1 MKIIYSKKFQNSL
14 ANIVDFIAQ
23 DSPKRAREFATNLKS
38 QLETIT
44 FMPYK
49 HRKNFIAN
57 DENIRDFIFNSS
69 SDLFRIFFFSILD
82 SHSFAKSFVSYSIT
96 SL

>member
-23 DSPKRAREFATNLKS
+23 DSPKRARNLP
-38 QLETIT
+38 QTLNQTIA

-57 DENIRDFIFNSS
+57 DENIRDFIFKGYVI
-69 SDLFRIFFFSILD
+69 IFEINENIEILNIYK
-82 SHSFAKSFVSYSIT
+82 HNLPKW
-96 SL
+96 

>member
-23 DSPKRAREFATNLKS
+23 DSPKRAREFATNLKL
-38 QLETIT
+38 QLETIA

-49 HRKNFIAN
+49 NKKNFIAN
-57 DENIRDFIFNSS
+57 DENIRDFIFNGYVI
-69 SDLFRIFFFSILD
+69 IFEIKEKIEILNIN
-82 SHSFAKSFVSYSIT
+82 KNN
-96 SL
+96 LPKL

>member
-23 DSPKRAREFATNLKS
+23 DSPKRAREFAINLKS
-38 QLETIT
+38 QLETIA
-44 FMPYK
+44 FMLYK

-57 DENIRDFIFNSS
+57 YENIRDFIFKGYVI
-69 SDLFRIFFFSILD
+69 IFEINENIEILNIYK
-82 SHSFAKSFVSYSIT
+82 HNLPKS
-96 SL
+96 

>member
-23 DSPKRAREFATNLKS
+23 DSSKRAREFATNLKS
-38 QLETIT
+38 QLETIA

-57 DENIRDFIFNSS
+57 DENIRDFIFKGYVI
-69 SDLFRIFFFSILD
+69 IFEISENIEILNIYK
-82 SHSFAKSFVSYSIT
+82 HILPKW
-96 SL
+96 

>member
-23 DSPKRAREFATNLKS
+23 DSPKRAREFAINLKS
-38 QLETIT
+38 QLETIA

-49 HRKNFIAN
+49 HRKNFKEN
-57 DENIRDFIFNSS
+57 DENIRYLIFKGYVI
-69 SDLFRIFFFSILD
+69 IFEINENIKILNIYK
-82 SHSFAKSFVSYSIT
+82 HNLPK
-96 SL
+96 

>member
-23 DSPKRAREFATNLKS
+23 DSPKRARKFVINLKS
-38 QLETIT
+38 QLETIA

-57 DENIRDFIFNSS
+57 DENIRDFIFKGYVI
-69 SDLFRIFFFSILD
+69 IFEINDKFKND
-82 SHSFAKSFVSYSIT
+82 NK
-96 SL
+96 

>member
-38 QLETIT
+38 
-44 FMPYK
+44 K
-49 HRKNFIAN
+49 IALYQN
-57 DENIRDFIFNSS
+57 TA
-69 SDLFRIFFFSILD
+69 RILVFSK
-82 SHSFAKSFVSYSIT
+82 F
-96 SL
+96 

>member
-23 DSPKRAREFATNLKS
+23 DSPKRARKFVINLKS
-38 QLETIT
+38 QLETIA

-57 DENIRDFIFNSS
+57 DKNIRDFIFKGYVI
-69 SDLFRIFFFSILD
+69 IFEINENIEILNIYK
-82 SHSFAKSFVSYSIT
+82 HNLPK
-96 SL
+96 

>member
-23 DSPKRAREFATNLKS
+23 DSPKRARKFVINLKS
-38 QLETIT
+38 QLETIA

-57 DENIRDFIFNSS
+57 DENIRDFIFKGYVIIFEINDKFK
-69 SDLFRIFFFSILD
+69 SDN
-82 SHSFAKSFVSYSIT
+82 K
-96 SL
+96 